1 MEYKGYIIK
10 IEQDTDGIDSPR
22 EWEPSTVMLCDTKRY
37 NLGDV
42 KNCDLESEIISLWLD
57 HATSK
62 ELRKKLFK
70 DMRKT
75 GKHIEHYTYIKSCAP
90 ASRVLKSMFEQFY
103 EHEFNILGKSPDD
116 IELPLK
122 LTWKPLY
129 LYDHGNISISNHKTC
144 RWDSGFIGIHYIIDD
159 GSMTLENQY
168 KALQVELEVYDQYLR
183 GDVYWFATETKDG
196 DLIDSCGGFFGYQ
209 AVLEEAQASI
219 DYLIR
224 TIPQQLELNFE
235 GVKA

>member
-90 ASRVLKSMFEQFY
+90 ASRVLKSMF
-103 EHEFNILGKSPDD
+103 
-116 IELPLK
+116 
-122 LTWKPLY
+122 
-129 LYDHGNISISNHKTC
+129 
-144 RWDSGFIGIHYIIDD
+144 
-159 GSMTLENQY
+159 
-168 KALQVELEVYDQYLR
+168 
-183 GDVYWFATETKDG
+183 
-196 DLIDSCGGFFGYQ
+196 
-209 AVLEEAQASI
+209 
-219 DYLIR
+219 
-224 TIPQQLELNFE
+224 
-235 GVKA
+235 